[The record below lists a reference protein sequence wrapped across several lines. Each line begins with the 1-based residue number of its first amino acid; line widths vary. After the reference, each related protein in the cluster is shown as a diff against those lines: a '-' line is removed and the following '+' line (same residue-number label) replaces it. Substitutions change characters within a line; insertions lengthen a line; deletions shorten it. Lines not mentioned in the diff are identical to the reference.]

1 MSSTSYGGVESTT
14 LPDTLPSEDNLL
26 PALDDDIEIS
36 FVDDPVPPAPAQQQ
50 EQRRGQNEDDDREA
64 PYASSDL
71 DDIENPKIKD
81 RIMRE
86 RRLREEAEARATR
99 EIEKTEAALLAS
111 EKQKLAIQKDAFKLS
126 LDGVDV
132 RIKTAREALKMA
144 RQDGDTNAETDIEA
158 HLSELTG
165 IRANI
170 EGQMGRLPSDAD
182 LDRAYHE
189 HVSERRASRPQQSL
203 RQDGVQPLNDK
214 AGRWKSNNGW
224 MDDSSRT
231 AENAAL
237 LAINNQLVKEGYDAN
252 DDQFFTELSRRMAKS
267 FPSLGVKDLAG
278 RVLGDAPQRQV
289 NGQQRSAPVAGARPT
304 SATPQQARTSNPR
317 QVQLDKSDAA
327 MMRIMRIDTTDKK
340 AVQYY
345 AKMKFERLRNEQ
357 KQKGA

>member
-1 MSSTSYGGVESTT
+1 MSNNSYGGLESTT
-14 LPDTLPSEDNLL
+14 LPDTTPSEDNLL
-26 PALDDDIEIS
+26 PILDDDIEVS
-36 FVDDPVPPAPAQQQ
+36 FVDDDPAPVDPPVQQG
-50 EQRRGQNEDDDREA
+50 QRKGQNEDDEREA

-71 DDIENPKIKD
+71 DDIENPRIKD

-86 RRLREEAEARATR
+86 RRLREEAETRANQ
-99 EIEKTEAALLAS
+99 EIEKMEEALLAT

-126 LDGVDV
+126 LDGVDI

-158 HLSELTG
+158 QLSELTG
-165 IRANI
+165 IRGNI
-170 EGQMGRLPSDAD
+170 ESQMGRLLSESD
-182 LDRAYHE
+182 LDRAYKD
-189 HVSERRASRPQQSL
+189 HVSQRRASRSQHSG

-214 AGRWKSNNGW
+214 AGKWKSNNSW

-237 LAINNQLVKEGYDAN
+237 LAINNQLVKEGYDAK

-278 RVLGDAPQRQV
+278 RALGAAPQRQANV
-289 NGQQRSAPVAGARPT
+289 QPRSAPVAGARP
-304 SATPQQARTSNPR
+304 SAAAPAQAKPNNPR
-317 QVQLDKSDAA
+317 QIQLDKSDAA
-327 MMRIMRIDTTDKK
+327 MMRIMRIDTSDKK

-345 AKMKFERLRNEQ
+345 AKMKYERLRNEQ
-357 KQKGA
+357 KGA